1 MNDQKTIE
9 KVKNELLDI
18 LDETFE
24 HHHGIFI
31 DKGTS
36 LFETLADIS
45 AVQAS
50 RPLIENG
57 ATIAAHVEH
66 PRLYLDVL
74 EKAMCGEEIGKI
86 NWREIWETVN
96 EVSPAEWKRSVE
108 NLEKSYRRVFETIKN
123 YDLWKHEDGFGSALG
138 ILAHTAYHLGAI
150 RQMASIIKPAD

>member
-9 KVKNELLDI
+9 KVKNELLDT

-36 LFETLADIS
+36 LFKTLADIS

-66 PRLYLDVL
+66 LRLYLDVL
-74 EKAMCGEEIGKI
+74 ERAMRGEEIGKI
-86 NWREIWETVN
+86 NWREIWETVK
-96 EVSPAEWKRSVE
+96 EVSPAEWKGSVE
-108 NLEKSYRRVFETIKN
+108 SLEKSYRRVVETIKN
-123 YDLWKHEDGFGSALG
+123 YDLWTHEDGFGAALG

-150 RQMASIIKPAD
+150 RQMASIIKSAD